1 MTQSQEE
8 HVIAS
13 DLLSRRLPFLNTVW
27 KVVAA
32 SVIISDLLSLLLVVL
47 FRQMDIWLPVL
58 AISTVVS
65 FTTSNIASRPVLK
78 YQKIVIDQNLQLA
91 RLNRDIREAN
101 KKLTENN
108 AELVAFSHTVAH
120 DLKTPLSSIVGFTQ
134 LGMLLADQKPK
145 EELVEYFQRSLT
157 ASEQAIGIVDSLL
170 LLASAREENV
180 QFTPLDMAEIVQEAW
195 ERQYALT
202 QEHHQVT
209 LTTPDEWPVARGYS
223 LWVEGIWSNYLSNAI
238 KYGGRPP
245 VIEVG
250 ANVQGDGLIRFWVR
264 DNGDGISP
272 EEQAKL
278 FTPFNKL
285 KTEQIKGHGLGL
297 SIVQRISERL
307 GGSVG
312 VESELGQGST
322 FYFTLPANAD

>member
-1 MTQSQEE
+1 MHLPQEE
-8 HVIAS
+8 RVTTP
-13 DLLSRRLPFLNTVW
+13 DFLPEWATPINSVW
-27 KVVAA
+27 PIVAA
-32 SVIISDLLSLLLVVL
+32 SVIISDLLTVVFL
-47 FRQMDIWLPVL
+47 AILQQMRYLPVAL
-58 AISTVVS
+58 AMSTVIS
-65 FTTSNIASRPVLK
+65 FAMSNLASRTMFK
-78 YQKIVIDQNLQLA
+78 YHKIVREQNLQLA

-120 DLKTPLSSIVGFTQ
+120 DLKTPLTGIIGYCQ

-145 EELVEYFQRSLT
+145 EELIEYFQRSLT
-157 ASEQAIGIVDSLL
+157 ASEQAVGIVDSLL

-180 QFTPLDMAEIVQEAW
+180 QFTPLDMSEIVQEAW

-202 QEHHQVT
+202 QEHQVT
-209 LTTPDEWPVARGYS
+209 LTIPDEWPVARGYS

-264 DNGDGISP
+264 DNGDGIPP

-285 KTEQIKGHGLGL
+285 RTEQIKGHGLGL

-322 FYFTLPANAD
+322 FYFTLPANTE